1 MEYYVW
7 ICQEAPAPSFYWQIV
22 VFFYLILLQVV
33 GLVLAIQTRKVKLRG
48 LRDSKYIAAIIYI
61 SSISIVVMALV
72 TFALE
77 NFINIGTGIFV
88 FCVFTLTTIFLVLI
102 FVPKVRTRV
111 LYFCSIIGLN
121 TNLGIKQQT

>member
-1 MEYYVW
+1 MQYCVW
-7 ICQEAPAPSFYWQIV
+7 ICQEASAPSFYWQIF
-22 VFFYLILLQVV
+22 VFFYLIMLQVV

-48 LRDSKYIAAIIYI
+48 LRDSKYVAAIIYI

-77 NFINIGTGIFV
+77 NYINIGTGIFV

-102 FVPKVRTRV
+102 FVPKVRIQIATSYIV
-111 LYFCSIIGLN
+111 DIILELN
-121 TNLGIKQQT
+121 WGWNQI